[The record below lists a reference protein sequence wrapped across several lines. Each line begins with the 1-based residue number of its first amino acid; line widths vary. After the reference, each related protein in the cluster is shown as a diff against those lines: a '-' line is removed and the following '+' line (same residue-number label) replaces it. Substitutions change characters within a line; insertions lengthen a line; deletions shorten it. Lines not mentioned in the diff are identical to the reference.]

1 MSISLEGRL
10 STPRNDRHV
19 EQQSQGRAALEAW
32 AQLLLRQQ
40 IDRAGKALMAYC
52 KKPRSAK
59 RLHSARKQLAR
70 LQAALDDLALLA
82 GVTPEFRER
91 IHNLH
96 RRAGKVRD
104 ADVLLSRVEA
114 YRDDA
119 GDEECEQLRKVKSE
133 LRKRHKKAQRKLER
147 VIATTPPEL
156 RP

>member
-1 MSISLEGRL
+1 MSISLKGRL

-19 EQQSQGRAALEAW
+19 EQQSQDRAVLEAW
-32 AQLLLRQQ
+32 AQQLLRQQ

-59 RLHSARKQLAR
+59 RLHSARKRLAR

-91 IHNLH
+91 VHNLH
-96 RRAGKVRD
+96 RCAGKVRD
-104 ADVLLSRVEA
+104 SDVLLRRVRE
-114 YRDDA
+114 YCDDA
-119 GDEECEQLRKVKSE
+119 GDEESEQLRNVKRE
-133 LRKRHKKAQRKLER
+133 LRKRHRKAQRKLER

-156 RP
+156 RR

>member
-1 MSISLEGRL
+1 M
-10 STPRNDRHV
+10 
-19 EQQSQGRAALEAW
+19 LEAW
-32 AQLLLRQQ
+32 AQQLLRQQ
-40 IDRAGKALMAYC
+40 IDLAGKALMAYC

-82 GVTPEFRER
+82 GVASEFRER
-91 IHNLH
+91 VHNLH

-104 ADVLLSRVEA
+104 SDVLLHRVRE
-114 YRDDA
+114 YCNDA
-119 GDEECEQLRKVKSE
+119 GADEESEQLRKVKRE
-133 LRKRHKKAQRKLER
+133 LRKRHRKAQRKLER